1 MNKRYLYMSIALH
14 ITVFL
19 VLVLD
24 LPFFGHA
31 KIETGQAPIIVDLKD
46 VKLAEMTNL
55 PPKAVFGKEDKK
67 ATAPEKKQPQNWTHE
82 EAKAPEL
89 PPLPEETKTE
99 QPKKDFLD
107 TTPPEPEKPAPKPDT
122 KPKPKPVSKPAP
134 KPTPKPAPKP
144 QPKPKPAPKPADKTP
159 PAPKQAAKPN
169 AKQLAQNKTIA
180 NPLKSLMDSVSS
192 MEKEIGDTASP
203 AVIKEGTA
211 VANMGIEGGTG
222 GSYFSELTITETD
235 AIGGYLRECWNL
247 DPGAQG
253 IEGMIIEVRATLNKD
268 GTVRDAQVVNSSRM
282 STDPH
287 FRAIAESAR
296 RAIWACQNKNG
307 VNIYKVFAEKYP
319 DKYDK
324 WKSILVRFNPMDA
337 TVQ

>member
-24 LPFFGHA
+24 LPFFRHD
-31 KIETGQAPIIVDLKD
+31 KMETGQAPIIVDLKD

-67 ATAPEKKQPQNWTHE
+67 ATAPEEKPVPNWTTD

-89 PPLPEETKTE
+89 PPQPEETKAE

-107 TTPPEPEKPAPKPDT
+107 TTPVQPEKSAPKPDT
-122 KPKPKPVSKPAP
+122 KPKPKPVPKPA
-134 KPTPKPAPKP
+134 PKPAPKP
-144 QPKPKPAPKPADKTP
+144 QPKPKPAPKPENKTP
-159 PAPKQAAKPN
+159 PVKKPANKPAAKQS
-169 AKQLAQNKTIA
+169 AKSNTIA

-235 AIGGYLRECWNL
+235 AIGGYLRECWNF

-253 IEGMIIEVRATLNKD
+253 IENMIIEVRAALNQD
-268 GTVRDAQVVNSSRM
+268 GTVRDAQIVDKSRAA
-282 STDPH
+282 SDPR

-296 RAIWACQNKNG
+296 RAVWSCQNKNG
-307 VNIYKVFAEKYP
+307 VNIYKVFADKYP

-324 WKSILVRFNPMDA
+324 WKTILMRFNPMDA
-337 TVQ
+337 TIR